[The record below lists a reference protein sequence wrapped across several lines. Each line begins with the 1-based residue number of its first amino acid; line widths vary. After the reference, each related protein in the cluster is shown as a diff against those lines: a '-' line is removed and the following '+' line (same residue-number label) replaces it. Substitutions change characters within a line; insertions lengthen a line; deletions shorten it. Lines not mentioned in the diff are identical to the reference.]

1 LDIKDFRNGSM
12 GKCIKTKH
20 GYWSFIPSPLPPRL
34 RYDLSMVN
42 LLSEADRAL
51 GELAGVG
58 RLLPNPHLLI
68 NPYIR
73 REAVLSSRIEGT
85 QASLS
90 DLFIFEASPSEPT
103 RGPDIQEVINYVKTL
118 EYGLQR
124 VKTLPLSLRLVR
136 EIHQELLTGVR
147 GGYATP
153 GEFRVTQN
161 WIGPPGCT
169 LDEAIFV
176 PPAPTEM
183 GDALGAWEKYL
194 HSKPGEPPLLQ
205 CALMHYQFEAIH
217 PFVDGN
223 GRVGRL
229 LITVFLCERG
239 YLPQPLLYLSAY
251 FEKQRDEYYRR
262 LLMVSQRNDWRGWIE
277 FYLRGVIEQSRD
289 AIENAKKILDLQAK
303 YRQALSVKSLPKA
316 THAVLDDLFVNP
328 FITIQRASQKW
339 NMRYQTIQAAIERLV
354 ELGILQEVT
363 QKRRHRM
370 FRATELFNLISGETA

>member
-1 LDIKDFRNGSM
+1 
-12 GKCIKTKH
+12 
-20 GYWSFIPSPLPPRL
+20 
-34 RYDLSMVN
+34 MVN

-229 LITVFLCERG
+229 LITFFLCERG